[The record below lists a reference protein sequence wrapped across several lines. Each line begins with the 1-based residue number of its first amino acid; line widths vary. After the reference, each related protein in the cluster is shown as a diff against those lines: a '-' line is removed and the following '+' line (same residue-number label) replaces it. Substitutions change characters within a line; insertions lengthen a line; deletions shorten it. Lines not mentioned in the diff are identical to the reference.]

1 MIKET
6 GKVISIDTNG
16 VWVETI
22 QQSACQSCAAQK
34 GCGQSLIAKATGKT
48 TAIWVLADNHHLK
61 SLKVDD
67 QVVIGIPENVVVM
80 GTLLTYLL
88 PLILMVIG
96 VLVAYELSASDFF
109 VAIGAIVGLACG
121 GLLVRLHSY
130 LNHTN
135 SDVQPMVLEWSCPA
149 PHHVNAISL

>member
-6 GKVISIDTNG
+6 GKVISIDTDG

-48 TAIWVLADNHHLK
+48 TAIRALADNNDLK

-67 QVVIGIPENVVVM
+67 QVVIGIPENVVVT
-80 GTLLTYLL
+80 GTLLTYFL
-88 PLILMVIG
+88 PLTLMVIG
-96 VLVAYELSASDFF
+96 VLVASEISVSDFF
-109 VAIGAIVGLACG
+109 VAVGAIAGLACG

-130 LNHTN
+130 FNRTN
-135 SDVQPMVLEWSCPA
+135 TDVQPMLIEWSCSG
-149 PHHVNAISL
+149 PHHINVISL